1 VPEESYNVIHPTAV
15 IEASAKLGNN
25 VKVGPFCYIG
35 HDVVIGD
42 DCILESHVAIKG
54 PSTIGTGN
62 HFFQF
67 ASIGEA
73 CQDKK
78 YQGEPT
84 ELIVGDNNVFR
95 EGCSVHRGT
104 VQDQGKTIIGSN
116 NLFMNTTHIAHDCVI
131 GNHIIFASGAQAAGH
146 VHVGDWAILGGMT
159 GVHQFVHIGAHAFC
173 GGGSIVLKDVPPY
186 LMVHG
191 APCVPA
197 GINTEGLKRRGYS
210 SEALLEI
217 RRAYKEVYRKGQT
230 VAEALAALEDQAATM
245 PELKLFTDFIANA
258 SRGIVR

>member
-1 VPEESYNVIHPTAV
+1 MPEENYNVIHPSAV
-15 IEASAKLGNN
+15 IESSAVIGKN
-25 VKVGPFCYIG
+25 VTVGPFSYIG
-35 HDVVIGD
+35 HNVTLGD
-42 DCILESHVAIKG
+42 DCIVESHVAIKG
-54 PSTIGTGN
+54 PSTFGRGN

-78 YQGEPT
+78 YRGEDT
-84 ELIVGDNNVFR
+84 QLLVGDYNVFR

-104 VQDQGKTIIGSN
+104 VQDQGKTIIGSH
-116 NLFMNTTHIAHDCVI
+116 NLFMNTTHVAHDCVI
-131 GNHIIFASGAQAAGH
+131 GDNVIFASGAQAAGH
-146 VHVGDWAILGGMT
+146 VHIGDWAILGGMT
-159 GVHQFVHIGAHAFC
+159 GVHQFVHIGSHSFC

-186 LMVHG
+186 VMVHG
-191 APCVPA
+191 APCVPG

-217 RRAYKEVYRKGQT
+217 RRAYKEVYRKNQT
-230 VAEALAALEDQAATM
+230 TAEALAALADKAAQF
-245 PELKLFTDFIANA
+245 PELKVFTDFIANA

>member
-1 VPEESYNVIHPTAV
+1 MPEENSNVIHPTAV
-15 IEASAKLGNN
+15 IDASATLGNN

-35 HDVVIGD
+35 PNVVLGD

-54 PSTIGTGN
+54 PSTIGKGN

-67 ASIGEA
+67 ASIGED

-78 YQGEPT
+78 YKGEAT
-84 ELIVGDNNVFR
+84 ELIVGDYNVFR

-104 VQDQGKTIIGSN
+104 VQDQGKTIIGSH
-116 NLFMNTTHIAHDCVI
+116 NLFMNSTHVAHDVVI
-131 GNHIIFASGAQAAGH
+131 GNHTIFASGAQAAGH

-159 GVHQFVHIGAHAFC
+159 GVHQFVHIGAHSFC

-186 LMVHG
+186 VMVHG
-191 APCVPA
+191 YPCTAA
-197 GINTEGLKRRGYS
+197 GLNSEGLKRRGFS
-210 SEALLEI
+210 SEVLLEI
-217 RRAYKEVYRKGQT
+217 RRAYKEVYRKGLTTEQ
-230 VAEALAALEDQAATM
+230 ALAVLEDKAAAI
-245 PELKLFTDFIANA
+245 PEVKVFTDFIANA

>member
-1 VPEESYNVIHPTAV
+1 MPEESYNVIHPTAV

-54 PSTIGTGN
+54 PSTIGKGN

-104 VQDQGKTIIGSN
+104 VQDQGKTIVGSN

>member
-1 VPEESYNVIHPTAV
+1 MPEESYNVIHPTAV
-15 IEASAKLGNN
+15 IEASVKLGKN
-25 VKVGPFCYIG
+25 VKVGPFCYVG
-35 HDVVIGD
+35 HNVVLGD

-54 PSTIGTGN
+54 RSTIGEGN

-78 YQGEPT
+78 YNGEDT
-84 ELIVGDNNVFR
+84 ELIVGDYNVFR

-104 VQDQGKTIIGSN
+104 VQDQGKTIIGSH

-131 GNHIIFASGAQAAGH
+131 GNHTIFASGAQAAGH
-146 VHVGDWAILGGMT
+146 VNVGDWAILGGMT
-159 GVHQFVHIGAHAFC
+159 GVHQFVHIGAHSFC

-186 LMVHG
+186 VMVHG
-191 APCVPA
+191 YPCTAA
-197 GINTEGLKRRGYS
+197 GLNSEGLKRRGFS

-217 RRAYKEVYRKGQT
+217 RRAYKEVYRKGLT
-230 VAEALAALEDQAATM
+230 VEQALTALEEKSALV
-245 PELKLFTDFIANA
+245 PEVKVFTDFIANA

>member
-1 VPEESYNVIHPTAV
+1 MIHPSAV
-15 IEASAKLGNN
+15 VESSARLGQN
-25 VKVGPFCYIG
+25 VKVGPFSYIG
-35 HDVVIGD
+35 HDVVLGD
-42 DCILESHVAIKG
+42 GCIIEPNVVIKG
-54 PSTIGTGN
+54 PATIGKAN

-67 ASIGEA
+67 CSIGEA

-78 YQGEPT
+78 YKGEAT
-84 ELIVGDNNVFR
+84 ELIIGDSNVFR

-104 VQDQGKTIIGSN
+104 IQDQGKTIIGN
-116 NLFMNTTHIAHDCVI
+116 HNLFMNTTHIAHDCVI
-131 GNHIIFASGAQAAGH
+131 GSHTIFASGAQAAGH

-159 GVHQFVHIGAHAFC
+159 GVHQFVHIGAHSFC

-186 LMVHG
+186 VMVHG
-191 APCVPA
+191 APCQPA
-197 GINTEGLKRRGYS
+197 GINVEGLKRRGYS

-230 VAEALAALEDQAATM
+230 VAEALAALEAKAEAY
-245 PELKLFTDFIANA
+245 PELKAFTDFIANA

>member
-25 VKVGPFCYIG
+25 VKVGPFCYVG
-35 HDVVIGD
+35 HNVVLGD
-42 DCILESHVAIKG
+42 DCVLESHVAIKG
-54 PSTIGTGN
+54 TSTIGKGN

-78 YQGEPT
+78 YKGETT
-84 ELIVGDNNVFR
+84 ELIVGDYNVFR

-104 VQDQGKTIIGSN
+104 VQDQGKTIIGN
-116 NLFMNTTHIAHDCVI
+116 HNLFMNTTHIAHDCVI
-131 GNHIIFASGAQAAGH
+131 GNHTIFASGAQAAGH

-159 GVHQFVHIGAHAFC
+159 GVHQFVHIGAHSFC

-191 APCVPA
+191 APCVPG

-230 VAEALAALEDQAATM
+230 VAEALAALQDKAAEV

>member
-1 VPEESYNVIHPTAV
+1 MPEESYNVIHPTAV

-25 VKVGPFCYIG
+25 VKIGPLCYVG

-42 DCILESHVAIKG
+42 DCILESHVVIKG
-54 PSTIGTGN
+54 PSSIGKGN

-78 YQGEPT
+78 YKGEAT
-84 ELIVGDNNVFR
+84 ELIVGDYNVFR

-104 VQDQGKTIIGSN
+104 VQDKGKTIIGSH
-116 NLFMNTTHIAHDCVI
+116 NLFMNTTHIAHDVVI
-131 GNHIIFASGAQAAGH
+131 GNHTIFASGAQAAGH

-159 GVHQFVHIGAHAFC
+159 GVHQFVHIGAHSFC

-197 GINTEGLKRRGYS
+197 GINTEGLKRRGFS

-230 VAEALAALEDQAATM
+230 VAEALAALEEKAAEVA
-245 PELKLFTDFIANA
+245 ELKLFTEFIANA

>member
-1 VPEESYNVIHPTAV
+1 MIHPTAV
-15 IEASAKLGNN
+15 IEASAKLGQN
-25 VKVGPFCYIG
+25 VKVGAFCYIG
-35 HDVVIGD
+35 HNVVLGD
-42 DCILESHVAIKG
+42 DCVLETHVAIKG
-54 PSTIGTGN
+54 PATIGKGN
-62 HFFQF
+62 HFYQF

-78 YQGEPT
+78 YKGEPT
-84 ELIVGDNNVFR
+84 ELIVGDYNVFR

-104 VQDQGKTIIGSN
+104 VQDQGKTIIGSH
-116 NLFMNTTHIAHDCVI
+116 NLFMNTTHIAHDCII
-131 GNHIIFASGAQAAGH
+131 GNNVIFASGAQAAGH
-146 VHVGDWAILGGMT
+146 VQVGDWAILGGMT
-159 GVHQFVHIGAHAFC
+159 GVHQFVHIGAHSFC

-197 GINTEGLKRRGYS
+197 GINTEGLKRRGFS

-230 VAEALAALEDQAATM
+230 VPEALQALAEKSAAM
-245 PELKLFTDFIANA
+245 PEVQAFTDFIANA

>member
-1 VPEESYNVIHPTAV
+1 MPEESYNVIHPTAV

-25 VKVGPFCYIG
+25 VKVGPFCYVG
-35 HDVVIGD
+35 HNVVLGD
-42 DCILESHVAIKG
+42 DCVLESHVAIKG
-54 PSTIGTGN
+54 TSTIGKGN

-67 ASIGEA
+67 ASIGED

-78 YQGEPT
+78 YKGEAT
-84 ELIVGDNNVFR
+84 QLIVGDYNVFR

-104 VQDQGKTIIGSN
+104 VQDQGKTIIGSH
-116 NLFMNTTHIAHDCVI
+116 NLFMNTTHIAHDVVV
-131 GNHIIFASGAQAAGH
+131 GNHTIFASGAQAAGH

-159 GVHQFVHIGAHAFC
+159 GVHQFVHIGAHSFC

-197 GINTEGLKRRGYS
+197 GINTEGLKRRGFDGDV
-210 SEALLEI
+210 LLEI

-230 VAEALAALEDQAATM
+230 VPEALAALAEKSAEM
-245 PELKLFTDFIANA
+245 PEVKAFTDFIANA

>member
-1 VPEESYNVIHPTAV
+1 MPEESYNVIHPTAV

-54 PSTIGTGN
+54 PSTIGKGN

>member
-1 VPEESYNVIHPTAV
+1 MPEESYNVIHPTAV

-25 VKVGPFCYIG
+25 VKIGPFCYVG
-35 HDVVIGD
+35 HDVVLGD
-42 DCILESHVAIKG
+42 DCVLESHVALKG
-54 PSTIGTGN
+54 PSVIGKGN

-78 YQGEPT
+78 YKGEAT
-84 ELIVGDNNVFR
+84 QLIVGDYNVFR

-104 VQDQGKTIIGSN
+104 VQDQGKTIIGSH
-116 NLFMNTTHIAHDCVI
+116 NLFMNTTHIAHDVVV
-131 GNHIIFASGAQAAGH
+131 GNHTIFASGAQAAGH

-159 GVHQFVHIGAHAFC
+159 GVHQFVHIGAHSFC

-197 GINTEGLKRRGYS
+197 GINTEGLKRRGFDGDV
-210 SEALLEI
+210 LLEI

-230 VAEALAALEDQAATM
+230 VAEALATLQDKAAEV

>member
-1 VPEESYNVIHPTAV
+1 MIHPSAV
-15 IEASAKLGNN
+15 IESSAVIGKN
-25 VKVGPFCYIG
+25 VTIGPFSYIG
-35 HDVVIGD
+35 HNVTLGD
-42 DCILESHVAIKG
+42 DCIVESHVAIKG
-54 PSTIGTGN
+54 PSTFGRGN

-78 YQGEPT
+78 YRGENT
-84 ELIVGDNNVFR
+84 ELLVGDYNVFR

-104 VQDQGKTIIGSN
+104 VQDQGKTVIGSH

-131 GNHIIFASGAQAAGH
+131 GNNVIFASGAQAAGH
-146 VHVGDWAILGGMT
+146 VHIGDWAILGGMT
-159 GVHQFVHIGAHAFC
+159 GVHQFVHIGAHSFC

-186 LMVHG
+186 VMVHG
-191 APCVPA
+191 APCVPG

-217 RRAYKEVYRKGQT
+217 RRAYKEVYRKNQT
-230 VAEALAALEDQAATM
+230 TAEALAVLADKAEQYS
-245 PELKLFTDFIANA
+245 ELKVFTDFIANS

>member
-1 VPEESYNVIHPTAV
+1 
-15 IEASAKLGNN
+15 
-25 VKVGPFCYIG
+25 
-35 HDVVIGD
+35 
-42 DCILESHVAIKG
+42 
-54 PSTIGTGN
+54 
-62 HFFQF
+62 
-67 ASIGEA
+67 
-73 CQDKK
+73 
-78 YQGEPT
+78 
-84 ELIVGDNNVFR
+84 
-95 EGCSVHRGT
+95 
-104 VQDQGKTIIGSN
+104 
-116 NLFMNTTHIAHDCVI
+116 MNTTHIAHDCVI
-131 GNHIIFASGAQAAGH
+131 GDHTIFASGAQAAGH
-146 VHVGDWAILGGMT
+146 VHIGDWAILGGMT

-197 GINTEGLKRRGYS
+197 GINTEGLKRRGYG

-230 VAEALAALEDQAATM
+230 VAEALAALEEKAAQV

>member
-1 VPEESYNVIHPTAV
+1 MIHPSAV
-15 IEASAKLGNN
+15 IESSAVIGKN
-25 VKVGPFCYIG
+25 VTIGPFSYIG
-35 HDVVIGD
+35 HNVTLGD
-42 DCILESHVAIKG
+42 DCIVESHVAIKG
-54 PSTIGTGN
+54 PSTFGRGN

-78 YQGEPT
+78 YRGENT
-84 ELIVGDNNVFR
+84 ELLVGDYNVFR

-104 VQDQGKTIIGSN
+104 VQDQGKTIIGSH

-131 GNHIIFASGAQAAGH
+131 GNNVIFASSAQAAGH
-146 VHVGDWAILGGMT
+146 VHIGDWAILGGMT
-159 GVHQFVHIGAHAFC
+159 GVHQFVHIGAHSFC

-186 LMVHG
+186 VMVHG
-191 APCVPA
+191 APCVPG

-210 SEALLEI
+210 SAALLEI
-217 RRAYKEVYRKGQT
+217 RRAYKEVYRKNQT
-230 VAEALAALEDQAATM
+230 ITEALAVLADKAEQFA
-245 PELKLFTDFIANA
+245 ELKVFTDFIANS